1 MAVAEPGAG
10 LGLAVELA
18 VELAVVAWR
27 WPGWRW
33 VDANGAGLSP
43 GLAPGLAVE
52 LAVELALGCFPT
64 LVLGARPLVVV
75 VVMVRVAAR
84 VMVKRWRLM
93 VVMVVLARVMASVD
107 AVAQVRWNHFH
118 CLKFCQRLES
128 TPLRLDARFLD
139 LYTSRT

>member
-1 MAVAEPGAG
+1 MAVADTEPGAG

-52 LAVELALGCFPT
+52 LAVELALGCEPAVELALGCEPT
-64 LVLGARPLVVV
+64 LALGARSLVVV
-75 VVMVRVAAR
+75 VVLAR
-84 VMVKRWRLM
+84 VMVKR
-93 VVMVVLARVMASVD
+93 
-107 AVAQVRWNHFH
+107 
-118 CLKFCQRLES
+118 
-128 TPLRLDARFLD
+128 
-139 LYTSRT
+139 